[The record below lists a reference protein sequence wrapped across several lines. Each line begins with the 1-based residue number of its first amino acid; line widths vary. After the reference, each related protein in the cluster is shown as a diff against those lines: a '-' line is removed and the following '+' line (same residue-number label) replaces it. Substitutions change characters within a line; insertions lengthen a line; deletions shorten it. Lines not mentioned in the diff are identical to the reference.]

1 MLKTGDSFSSA
12 RGSRFTIIEGPAD
25 NDGARLV
32 WERVLPPDTGKDQAH
47 IHADCDERFEVTS
60 GTATMQVA
68 GVTKTLGAGESIVF
82 PRGTAH
88 RNPYN
93 ASSSELAFRGEIT
106 PCPPLIDAFV
116 RLLREQWQSG
126 KANSQDQISMLDLL
140 LLSHAYDGQT
150 YGAGPPIWLQKATL
164 PLGMMIA
171 RATGHRLPAD

>member
-1 MLKTGDSFSSA
+1 MLTTGDRFSSA
-12 RGSRFTIIEGPAD
+12 RGSHYTIIEGPAD

-32 WERVLPPDTGKDQAH
+32 WDRVLPPDTGKDPQH

-60 GTATMQVA
+60 GTATVQVA
-68 GVTKTLGAGESIVF
+68 GVTKTHGVGESIVV

-106 PCPPLIDAFV
+106 PCPPFIDAFV

-126 KANSQDQISMLDLL
+126 KANSQDMISMLDIL
-140 LLSHAYDGQT
+140 LLSDKYDGQT
-150 YGAGPPIWLQKATL
+150 YGVGPPIWLQKATL
-164 PLGMMIA
+164 PLGAMIA
-171 RATGHRLPAD
+171 RATGHRLPAA